1 MSVLLS
7 CSALRKT
14 AGARVLFDNLSLS
27 LSDGDRF
34 GLIGPNGSGKT
45 TLLEILAGRERLRT
59 LSGLAMFEQGAT
71 GAAKETLPAFSHRDR
86 SRKMMNRTG
95 AGFAETSFAR
105 GDVSQGRE
113 SHPH

>member
-1 MSVLLS
+1 
-7 CSALRKT
+7 
-14 AGARVLFDNLSLS
+14 
-27 LSDGDRF
+27 
-34 GLIGPNGSGKT
+34 
-45 TLLEILAGRERLRT
+45 
-59 LSGLAMFEQGAT
+59 MFEQGAT
-71 GAAKETLPAFSHRDR
+71 GAAKETLSAFSHRDR